1 MKSFVER
8 RDFMV
13 YEWLGTKKVWGGK
26 KEHSSEKYQE
36 KKEKKSGRYT
46 EILQIFHITA
56 MLLGILMEKIS
67 RVQAAGRNWAGTCV
81 AYASARNGVGTCS
94 SKACHT
100 VNKSGSGH
108 AAADAGRNNMLR
120 RINGKSEQALPP
132 IKRIAGNKYRDR
144 RLLRKI
150 PETVTSADGQNR
162 NVCHVHRSYCRD
174 VGIYKAEKMQGPGV
188 SGSCSIG

>member
-1 MKSFVER
+1 
-8 RDFMV
+8 MV

-36 KKEKKSGRYT
+36 KKERKTGGYK

-94 SKACHT
+94 SKVCHT

-120 RINGKSEQALPP
+120 RINGKSGQALPP

-150 PETVTSADGQNR
+150 PETVSGTEAQNK
-162 NVCHVHRSYCRD
+162 NACYVHRSYYRDRDICR
-174 VGIYKAEKMQGPGV
+174 AEKNCRVREYPDPAALDRWI
-188 SGSCSIG
+188 CASIY